1 MRIKGIHT
9 RALAAALLELAA
21 ASPSAL
27 FAQMTH
33 AEREMARERTEIRNG
48 GNMALEPL
56 EKKPQRKETG
66 FFFHHASKVPP
77 NDQFAAAAALEDTGQ
92 WSEACDAYDR
102 LVRSFPYSAAASQ
115 AQLRLGRLLEKRGK
129 YKRAYEEYLY
139 MLYFYPES
147 APTDSLLR
155 QMYAIAN
162 YYRTKGKESRALD
175 YFERLAQIAP
185 QWTHTPEVLLQVGA
199 IHFKNKDYYDAAEA
213 FDTVTSNHPGSPAAL
228 DALAQHA
235 LVLHALSL
243 KYPRDEAILIRAI
256 SITTAALRDCPHD
269 IPERPIL
276 VANLEDLRLRR
287 SERYFE
293 MAVFYDKP
301 SYAPETRIAAYRDY
315 LRRFPKGPH
324 ANLAQGR
331 LDALK
336 QAFPSTTTP

>member
-9 RALAAALLELAA
+9 RAIAAALLALAA
-21 ASPSAL
+21 VLPSAL
-27 FAQMTH
+27 LAEMTH

-48 GNMALEPL
+48 GNMAMEPL
-56 EKKPQRKETG
+56 EKKPKRKETG
-66 FFFHHASKVPP
+66 YFFHRASKVPP
-77 NDQFAAAAALEDTGQ
+77 NDQFTAAASLEDSGKR
-92 WSEACDAYDR
+92 SEACDAYDR

-139 MLYFYPES
+139 MLYFYPEN
-147 APTDSLLR
+147 APADSLLR

-199 IHFKNKDYYDAAEA
+199 VHFKNKDYYDAAEA
-213 FDTVTSNHPGSPAAL
+213 FDTVTSDHPGTPEALAAL
-228 DALAQHA
+228 VQHA

-243 KYPRDEAILIRAI
+243 KYPRDEAIMIRAI
-256 SITTAALRDCPHD
+256 AITTAALRDCPVD
-269 IPERPIL
+269 IPERPAL
-276 VANLEDLRLRR
+276 AANLDDVRLRR
-287 SERYFE
+287 SERYFQV
-293 MAVFYDKP
+293 AVFYDR
-301 SYAPETRIAAYRDY
+301 SSFAPETRVAAYRDY

-324 ANLAQGR
+324 AEQARARLAELER
-331 LDALK
+331 TIL
-336 QAFPSTTTP
+336 STTNP